1 MFALATLLSSSILFN
16 STTEFNEKSL
26 LEIGLIEDIFRKIKI
41 TDQNFNVMGTP
52 DGKKHKERISS
63 NENIKQQT
71 QHLLPQMTPKLV
83 WVVHDSKMKYILP
96 KSKETISKDYY
107 FEHKLQD
114 MVQSRERKIQRLRN
128 TFCSLFPDREMVAL
142 SHPAGPAGEGEF

>member
-114 MVQSRERKIQRLRN
+114 MVQSRERKI
-128 TFCSLFPDREMVAL
+128 
-142 SHPAGPAGEGEF
+142 